1 MLPNDTVYINDDD
14 TTFDRECPQC
24 GKDTLTTRWHH
35 DTFKYGTG
43 DSAVT
48 LEVDLPVRRCVSCD
62 LQFLDHDGERLRHEA
77 VCRHLGLL
85 SPTEISGIRKT
96 YGMSRAAFADLTGLG
111 EATLSRWE
119 NGAGIQNPANDRYL
133 RLLSLRGVMVSLR
146 DLTTSKRVSEP
157 EFLNQPRFRVLI
169 ESEEQRN
176 RQKDFQLR
184 LAG

>member
-1 MLPNDTVYINDDD
+1 MVSNGTLYIHDGD

-24 GKDTLTTRWHH
+24 GKDTLTTHWHH

-48 LEVDLPVRRCVSCD
+48 LEVDLPFRSCDSCD
-62 LQFLDHDGERLRHEA
+62 LQFLDHEGERLRHEA

-85 SPTEISGIRKT
+85 SPTEILGIRKT
-96 YGMSRAAFADLTGLG
+96 YGMSRAAFADVTGLG

-146 DLTTSKRVSEP
+146 DLTTAKRVSEP
-157 EFLNQPRFRVLI
+157 GFRNQPRYRALTV
-169 ESEEQRN
+169 SEIHRY
-176 RQKDFQLR
+176 RQSAFQLR
-184 LAG
+184 PAS

>member
-1 MLPNDTVYINDDD
+1 MLPNGPVYIHDDD
-14 TTFDRECPQC
+14 TPFDRECPQC
-24 GKDTLTTRWHH
+24 GKDVLTTYWHH

-48 LEVDLPVRRCVSCD
+48 LEVDLPVRNCDSCD
-62 LQFLDHDGERLRHEA
+62 IQFLDHVGERLRHEA

-85 SPTEISGIRKT
+85 SPTEILGIRKT
-96 YGMSRAAFADLTGLG
+96 YGMSRSAFAEITGLG

-133 RLLSLRGVMVSLR
+133 RLLSLRGVMASLR

-157 EFLNQPRFRVLI
+157 GLQNQHRYRVLTV
-169 ESEEQRN
+169 SEIHRS
-176 RQKDFQLR
+176 RQEEFQLR
-184 LAG
+184 PVS